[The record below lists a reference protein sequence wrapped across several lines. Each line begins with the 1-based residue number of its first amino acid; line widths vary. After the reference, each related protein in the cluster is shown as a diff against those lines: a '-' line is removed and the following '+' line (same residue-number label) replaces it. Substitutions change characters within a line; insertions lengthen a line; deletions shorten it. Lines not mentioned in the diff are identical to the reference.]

1 MSSFIRRAFTVM
13 LALFALAAWAQT
25 PANSKRREVP
35 RMLHS
40 NEEYAEQFEK
50 LDRASHDLEE
60 VIQFFNEEEGRLYQA
75 KKVVDDLQAER
86 IRLQPLAK
94 ADKELVDR
102 LFQEQ
107 EGRARKQVWL
117 ERVISFLRPE

>member
-1 MSSFIRRAFTVM
+1 
-13 LALFALAAWAQT
+13 
-25 PANSKRREVP
+25 
-35 RMLHS
+35 MLHS

-60 VIQFFNEEEGRLYQA
+60 VIRFFNEEQGRLYQA

-86 IRLQPLAK
+86 SRLQPLTE

-117 ERVISFLRPE
+117 ERVISFASGVVASLVAALLLRHFMARARGPQHTGNPQPD